1 MTNASVHEP
10 VYSLEPRLPP
20 KSQQKILRKRKLN
33 DSILNQVSV
42 EGKRL
47 NRQNETI
54 RTSLNPDLN
63 ENSDKITLATPNLE
77 FETFESRLQDKNE

>member
-1 MTNASVHEP
+1 
-10 VYSLEPRLPP
+10 LPP

>member
-1 MTNASVHEP
+1 
-10 VYSLEPRLPP
+10 LPP

-54 RTSLNPDLN
+54 QTSLNPDLN

>member
-1 MTNASVHEP
+1 M
-10 VYSLEPRLPP
+10 
-20 KSQQKILRKRKLN
+20 
-33 DSILNQVSV
+33 SV

>member
-1 MTNASVHEP
+1 
-10 VYSLEPRLPP
+10 LPP
-20 KSQQKILRKRKLN
+20 KSQQKILRKSKLN